1 MGSGGYV
8 YDDDAAAVDA
18 FWNEQVRRGRGY
30 GGSAYRSTA
39 TSPARGGSQRHAG
52 ATGRPSSSSY
62 AYSQGQRRA
71 KVDYHR
77 AAAVAS
83 VKSER
88 AVPDPEQPPVEIEEV
103 DDDLLGE
110 TKAEYEA
117 YAPTHGASIPGGPH
131 PDPVVETGT
140 LAKVTPPVP
149 AYEHS
154 LRDIVENGGLS
165 SLQMESVVYACMRH
179 EMRLPGEKQAR
190 AGFFLGD
197 GAGVGKG
204 RQIAALVYEH
214 RRRGGKRVLWVST
227 SADLKYDAMRDL
239 NDLNATPSIIVEP
252 RSQSGLPSGP
262 LSEIVDKGVVF
273 CTYSLLIRGAPR
285 TTKKMKQS
293 TDASEKMVVEGSRL
307 KQLVDWLEE
316 DEHGALIIFD
326 ECHKAKNLFSAAGKP
341 TKTAVCV
348 VALQE
353 VLPNA
358 RVLYASATGASEPK
372 NLGYMTRLG
381 HFGWKDT
388 VEMIKHLE
396 PKNSGLGA
404 LEIFACGLKA
414 TGSYLCRTLSYA
426 NAEFELV
433 DCKLSHEME
442 LMYDR
447 STALWLIFKKAFDAC
462 VRLQD
467 ADNPNDAVDLI
478 NLKDGMDGML
488 VRLFW
493 ATHQRFYRQ
502 MLMAAKVPTLAKMA
516 RRAVEQENMAVVIGL
531 QSTGEASLTRA
542 VDGGLGDDNDFVSAP
557 AEMLSRFVMDYFP
570 TKSSPQSAQMTTIW
584 DSVLADVVRVVN
596 TWCSQETI
604 ADAVGRAAV
613 RRVMDEQRNAPEPP
627 ANATERR
634 VPSGDTAMTV
644 NTTAAPSKDESDS
657 DIEVAVEKSLD
668 DVLAERRE
676 AAKAE
681 GNFLDLTNDNI
692 AQRVRAGVNESQV
705 KELELM
711 EQRVATGL
719 NTLLHSVGEQTLV
732 DAAQAAA
739 TTTTTTEPNGSARK
753 RPSQTPSSTPAP
765 ARRRIDADII
775 ELDMSETDEESEEDF
790 RKSTIK
796 RRASYELARS
806 TFDGVPG
813 PSTAAVV
820 KREVGVAAT
829 PTSTARPAANVLARL
844 GRFMP
849 EVADASREL
858 ETQLNNVDDQEPA
871 PAPPTVQAAPRA
883 PANVPQ
889 RRVKREPVQEDS
901 DDESDEDNSDTDG
914 SDGGRVTNPH
924 MVAIR
929 SLLVRAVE
937 HLQLPPN
944 PLDNLIDLCGGHT
957 AVAEMTGRK
966 MHQVRRSD
974 GVVVTRQRTEDGDA
988 SGKMLNISEKR
999 KFQNGEKLIAII
1011 SDAASTGISLQAD
1024 RRVANQRRRCHMT
1037 LELPWSA
1044 DKAIQQ
1050 FGRSHRANQSSAP
1063 LYRIFMTPCGGE
1075 RRFAS
1080 SAAKRLLSLGALLK
1094 GDRNAMGAGQ
1104 SLQGFD
1110 IDNTYGAQAMR
1121 KMMMDLKGA
1130 SLPLQN
1136 VTIDGHLFGSTE
1148 RLIEMIQNDFV
1159 GVGLGE
1165 RDSRGRFH
1173 LKAKN
1178 EVPVAKF
1185 LNRLLGLPIQ
1195 SQRVAF
1201 EYFMETLKA
1210 LIKELKQNGTYD
1222 DGVFNITGTS
1232 ITASEENCHVIH
1244 TCSLSQAETSLRLV
1258 ESDQGVSYRHVCAL
1272 KHEYNRNKAEMF
1284 ENSRQ
1289 KGRCGFYIATYGT
1302 AARTNRPY
1310 VCYAQEVKKFG
1321 REVTNYDVRN
1331 PQMRIYRP
1339 NDFDSK
1345 LMTLDNLEANYQ
1357 LVEDHDVIFA
1367 IRFRELWNFWY
1378 EFSSKTCRHGKGCKA
1393 TTFGGRCQDGV
1404 RFKDD
1409 VLICGAVLPIW
1420 KVLNERFKRAVGQR
1434 DSGTV
1439 YRHIKVAR
1447 VQTSTGEKLVGLKVS
1462 DKDAKNDYQGFVERT
1477 KQTIE
1482 DYEKGGIDP
1491 RTAED
1496 RELDYADEY

>member
-1 MGSGGYV
+1 MGYNR
-8 YDDDAAAVDA
+8 A
-18 FWNEQVRRGRGY
+18 
-30 GGSAYRSTA
+30 SA
-39 TSPARGGSQRHAG
+39 G
-52 ATGRPSSSSY
+52 
-62 AYSQGQRRA
+62 
-71 KVDYHR
+71 
-77 AAAVAS
+77 
-83 VKSER
+83 VKTER
-88 AVPDPEQPPVEIEEV
+88 AVPDPEEPVEIEEV
-103 DDDLLGE
+103 DDDATGE
-110 TKAEYEA
+110 SKAEYEA

-140 LAKVTPPVP
+140 LAKVAPPVP

-154 LRDIVENGGLS
+154 LRDIVESGGLS

-179 EMRLPGEKQAR
+179 EIRLPGEKQAR

-204 RQIAALVYEH
+204 RQIAAMVYEH

-227 SADLKYDAMRDL
+227 SADLKFDAMRDL
-239 NDLNATPSIIVEP
+239 NDLNATPSITVEP
-252 RSQSGLPSGP
+252 RTQSNLPTGP
-262 LSEIVDKGVVF
+262 LSDIVDEGVVF

-285 TTKKMKQS
+285 TKRKMKQT
-293 TDASEKMVVEGSRL
+293 TDASVEMVVNGSRL
-307 KQLVDWLEE
+307 KQLVDWLGE

-326 ECHKAKNLFSAAGKP
+326 ECHKAKNLFSTAGKP

-426 NAEFELV
+426 HAEFELV

-447 STALWLIFKKAFDAC
+447 STALWLILKKTFDAC

-467 ADNPNDAVDLI
+467 AGDLREAQ
-478 NLKDGMDGML
+478 NLVYLKNGMDGKL

-502 MLMAAKVPTLAKMA
+502 MLMAAKVPKLAKMA
-516 RRAVEQENMAVVIGL
+516 RRAVEEENMAVVIGL

-542 VDGGLGDDNDFVSAP
+542 LDGGLGEDNDFVSAP
-557 AEMLSRFVMDYFP
+557 AEMLSKFVSDYFP
-570 TKSSPQSAQMTTIW
+570 KKSSRSSAQITTVW

-613 RRVMDEQRNAPEPP
+613 RRVMDQRGNVREPP
-627 ANATERR
+627 ADETELRD
-634 VPSGDTAMTV
+634 PSGDTAMTD
-644 NTTAAPSKDESDS
+644 NATAAPSKDESDS

-668 DVLAERRE
+668 DVLADRFE
-676 AAKAE
+676 AAKAN
-681 GNFLDLTNDNI
+681 GDFLDLSSDNI

-705 KELELM
+705 KELEAM
-711 EQRVATGL
+711 EQRIASGL
-719 NTLLHSVGEQTLV
+719 NALLHSADEQGFV
-732 DAAQAAA
+732 DAAQAVAA
-739 TTTTTTEPNGSARK
+739 VTTEPNGSARK
-753 RPSQTPSSTPAP
+753 RPSQTPPRVPAP
-765 ARRRIDADII
+765 ARRRLDDDII
-775 ELDMSETDEESEEDF
+775 EIDMSETDEEIEEEF
-790 RKSTIK
+790 QKSAIR

-813 PSTAAVV
+813 SSTAVMV
-820 KREVGVAAT
+820 KPESGVAAT

-858 ETQLNNVDDQEPA
+858 ETKLNNVDDQEPA
-871 PAPPTVQAAPRA
+871 PPPPPPPPPVQATPLALVT
-883 PANVPQ
+883 VPQ
-889 RRVKREPVQEDS
+889 RRVKHEPVREDS
-901 DDESDEDNSDTDG
+901 DDESDEVDSDTEG
-914 SDGGRVTNPH
+914 SDGRRVVNPH

-929 SLLVRAVE
+929 ALLLRAIE

-957 AVAEMTGRK
+957 TVAEMTGRK
-966 MHQVRRSD
+966 MHQVRRPD
-974 GVVVTRQRTEDGDA
+974 GVVETRQRTEDGDA

-1110 IDNTYGAQAMR
+1110 IDNTYGAQAMK
-1121 KMMMDLKGA
+1121 KMMMDLRGE

-1136 VTIDGHLFGSTE
+1136 VTIDGYLFGSTE

-1159 GVGLGE
+1159 DVGLGE
-1165 RDSRGRFH
+1165 KDSRGRFC
-1173 LKAKN
+1173 LRAKN
-1178 EVPVAKF
+1178 EIPVAKF

-1210 LIKELKQNGTYD
+1210 LIRQLKQNGTYD
-1222 DGVFNITGTS
+1222 DGIFNITGTS
-1232 ITASEENCHVIH
+1232 IRASEENCHVIH
-1244 TCSLSQAETSLRLV
+1244 TCPLSQATTTLRLV

-1272 KHEYNRNKAEMF
+1272 KHEYNRNKAETF

-1289 KGRCGFYIATYGT
+1289 KGRCGFYIATYAT
-1302 AARTNRPY
+1302 AAKTNRPY

-1321 REVTNYDVRN
+1321 RELTNYDVRN

-1339 NDFDSK
+1339 NNFGPTF
-1345 LMTLDNLEANYQ
+1345 MTLDNLEINYE
-1357 LVEDHDVIFA
+1357 LVEDHEVMSA

-1378 EFSSKTCRHGKGCKA
+1378 EFSSKTCRHGKGCTA
-1393 TTFGGRCQDGV
+1393 TSFGAKCMDGV

-1420 KVLNERFKRAVGQR
+1420 KVLNERFQR
-1434 DSGTV
+1434 REERERTGPV
-1439 YRHIKVAR
+1439 YHAIKVAR
-1447 VQTSTGEKLVGLKVS
+1447 VQTSTGEKLVGLRVS
-1462 DKDAKNDYQGFVERT
+1462 DGDAKNDYEGFVERT

-1491 RTAED
+1491 RTAEA
-1496 RELDYADEY
+1496 RELDYADEYW